1 MLFFHLYTIFYRSKK
16 KKKID
21 YQDKEIH
28 LQLQN
33 QSIIITMEVQRIS
46 VTLLV
51 VERWFWEEKNK
62 RMDKSCSY

>member
-1 MLFFHLYTIFYRSKK
+1 MQAASDAKHH
-16 KKKID
+16 D